1 MTKTFAAAI
10 FEAEKHSKKDA
21 KHAALSGLSGHDLE
35 LVHQALNPYR
45 VFNIKKFDWPS
56 THATTDNSYHPFFQL
71 LDDLHDRKLTGN
83 AAKEAVT
90 HVLSQ
95 YTHVTAKALARVLD
109 KDLKCGAT
117 DSTLNKLYPN
127 LVPTFEVMLADKMP
141 AKHEKKQYKWKFPC
155 IVEAKYDGKRMICFV
170 EKGKPVVYRSR
181 NGKPFDWV
189 EGMFDTDL
197 HNLRDI
203 VGEDIIVDGEVLAVD
218 ASGKTSFQLTGNAA
232 GADNKDAKAALR
244 LFAFDWMTVKEWKAG
259 SCPRSQAQRSSMLE
273 GYINDLKHVARF
285 ADCKIIKS
293 KYAIVNSVAE
303 ATAFYEEMLEE
314 GYEGLIIKD
323 PSAAYEWDRGGA
335 WTKWKP
341 VYDVDLTIVG
351 FYEGDVGTKNEG
363 KLGGMNMVGR
373 DENGNE
379 IVTDVGGFKV
389 NHPKFKVW
397 VEALA
402 KKAGVDLSK
411 TNKDQFFRDYV
422 WQHKNEFLGKTAA
435 VEYQE
440 LSLAAGAKT
449 YALRFP
455 QFLMIRDD
463 K

>member
-1 MTKTFAAAI
+1 MTKTFADAI
-10 FEAEKHSKKDA
+10 FEAEKHSKTA
-21 KHAALSGLSGHDLE
+21 PKHAALSGLSGHDLK
-35 LVHQALNPYR
+35 LVHEALNPYR
-45 VFNIKKFDWPS
+45 VFNIKKFEWPKH
-56 THATTDNSYHPFFQL
+56 HAEADPDYHPFFQL

-83 AAKEAVT
+83 AAKQAVT
-90 HVLSQ
+90 HTLSLF
-95 YTHVTAKALARVLD
+95 THGTAKALARVLD

-117 DSTLNKLYPN
+117 SSTINKLYPD
-127 LVPTFEVMLADKMP
+127 LVPGFEVMLADKMP
-141 AKHEKKQYKWKFPC
+141 AKHEKKQYQWKFPC
-155 IVEAKYDGKRMICFV
+155 IVEAKYDGRRMVAFV
-170 EKGKPVVYRSR
+170 EKDKPVVYRSR

-189 EGMFDTDL
+189 EGMFDEDL
-197 HNLRDI
+197 QKLRAE
-203 VGEDIIVDGEVLAVD
+203 VGEDIIVDGEVLAVNAD
-218 ASGKTSFQLTGNAA
+218 GKTSFSLTGNAV

-244 LFAFDWMTVKEWKAG
+244 FFAFDWMTTLEWLTSDCSRHQASRSAG
-259 SCPRSQAQRSSMLE
+259 LE
-273 GYINDLKHVARF
+273 ELILTTGVTKV
-285 ADCKIIKS
+285 IKS
-293 KYAIVNSVAE
+293 KYMIVGSVAE

-323 PSAAYEWDRGGA
+323 PSAVYEWDRGGA

-351 FYEGDVGTKNEG
+351 FYPGDVGTKNED

-389 NHPKFKVW
+389 NHPKFKAW
-397 VEALA
+397 IEALA
-402 KKAGVDLSK
+402 AKAGVDLST

-422 WQHKNEFLGKTAA
+422 WQHQDEFLGKTAM

-440 LSLAAGAKT
+440 LSLAEGAKA
-449 YALRFP
+449 YACRFG

>member
-35 LVHQALNPYR
+35 LIHQALNPYR
-45 VFNIKKFDWPS
+45 VFNIKKFDWP
-56 THATTDNSYHPFFQL
+56 THHAAVDHPDYHPFFQL
-71 LDDLHDRKLTGN
+71 LDALHDRALTGS
-83 AAKEAVT
+83 AAKDAVT
-90 HVLSQ
+90 QVLAL
-95 YTHVTAKALARVLD
+95 YTKPTAKALARVLD

-117 DSTLNKLYPN
+117 SSTLNKIYKN
-127 LVPTFEVMLADKMP
+127 LVPSFEVMLADKMP
-141 AKHEKKQYKWKFPC
+141 AKHEKPYQWKFPC

-170 EKGKPVVYRSR
+170 EAGKPVVYRSR

-189 EGMFDTDL
+189 EGMFDADL
-197 HNLRDI
+197 QKLRAE
-203 VGEDIIVDGEVLAVD
+203 VGKDIIVDGEVLAVD

-232 GADNKDAKAALR
+232 GADNKDAKEALR
-244 LFAFDWMTVKEWKAG
+244 LFAFDWMTVEEWKAG
-259 SCPRSQAQRSSMLE
+259 SCPRSQASRSAGLE
-273 GYINDLKHVARF
+273 EFILEARVT
-285 ADCKIIKS
+285 KITKS
-293 KYAIVNSVAE
+293 KYMIVGSIAE
-303 ATAFYEEMLEE
+303 ATAFYELMLDE

-323 PSAAYEWDRGGA
+323 PSAKYEWDRGGA

-363 KLGGMNMVGR
+363 KLGGMNMIGR

-389 NHPKFKVW
+389 NHPKFKAW

-402 KKAGVDLSK
+402 AKIGVDLST
-411 TNKDQFFRDYV
+411 TNKDQFFRSYV
-422 WQHKNEFLGKTAA
+422 WAHQDEFLGKTAMI
-435 VEYQE
+435 EYQE
-440 LSLAAGAKT
+440 LSLAAGAKA
-449 YALRFP
+449 YACRFG